1 MTLIFIY
8 KTICITWL
16 SYGRTHSASYCGHGM
31 DTFRCGGRGGG
42 RYENGNTTTTWL
54 SFVFFFSHHLSC
66 LVSDVTSCHF
76 YNEVMADS
84 AQFLEQRFL

>member
-1 MTLIFIY
+1 MYHMAFIWTDAQRLVLRPWNGY
-8 KTICITWL
+8 VSL
-16 SYGRTHSASYCGHGM
+16 RGS
-31 DTFRCGGRGGG
+31 GGG
-42 RYENGNTTTTWL
+42 VVMRTGTQQQHGFHL
-54 SFVFFFSHHLSC
+54 LFFFSHHLSC